1 MTATPP
7 DGLRELLAFAEELA
21 DAARGIARSHF
32 RSHLGFDAKSDR
44 TPVTLADRAIERTWR
59 EAIASRY
66 PSHSIL
72 GEEESSAADF
82 DVAARAEWTWVLDPI
97 DGTKSFATGNPMF
110 GCLIGLRHRGR
121 NVLGV
126 LDAPALGERYRAAV
140 GLGAWHDEEPI
151 AVRPP
156 RSLSDAVA
164 YCTTAAAM
172 FEDAG
177 WQELQQRIGFTQYG
191 ADCLAYAFLASGH
204 VDLIVDRDLRPWDWC
219 ALAAL
224 VTAAGGA
231 ITDWAGA
238 PLDLH
243 ARGDVVA
250 ASSAQ
255 LADAA
260 RGVLC
265 KRRGFGHA

>member
-1 MTATPP
+1 MTATSP
-7 DGLRELLAFAEELA
+7 DGLRRLLAFAEELA
-21 DAARGIARSHF
+21 DAAREIARSHF

-66 PSHSIL
+66 PTHSIL

-82 DVAARAEWTWVLDPI
+82 DVAAHAEWTWVLDPI

-110 GCLIGLRHRGR
+110 GCLIGLRYRGR

-126 LDAPALGERYRAAV
+126 VDAPALGERYRGAV
-140 GLGAWHDEEPI
+140 GLGAWRNDEAI
-151 AVRPP
+151 AVRAP
-156 RSLSDAVA
+156 RALRDAVA
-164 YCTTAAAM
+164 YCTTASAM

-177 WQELQQRIGFTQYG
+177 WQELQRRVGFTQYG
-191 ADCLAYAFLASGH
+191 ADCLAYALLAAGH

-238 PLDLH
+238 ALDLL
-243 ARGDVVA
+243 ARGDVIA
-250 ASSAQ
+250 ASSPQ

-260 RGVLC
+260 RDVLRT
-265 KRRGFGHA
+265 RRG